1 MNTQAIAVELE
12 TEEAAQTAEVQS
24 LSDLDLEYVGG
35 GAVIV
40 SLD

>member
-1 MNTQAIAVELE
+1 MNTQAVAVEIE
-12 TEEAAQTAEVQS
+12 AEEVAAEVQS
-24 LSDLDLEYVGG
+24 LSDLDLELVGG

>member
-1 MNTQAIAVELE
+1 MNTQVIAVEIE
-12 TEEAAQTAEVQS
+12 TEEVAQTAEVQS
-24 LSDLDLEYVGG
+24 LSDLDLELVGG